1 MSKKLYKTIKITDL
15 KDMLNKT
22 KELYK
27 NKTAYK
33 IKNQDGNYTV
43 ISHDEIRDMV
53 DYLGTA
59 LVDMGLKNK
68 RIAIIGEN
76 RYEWEIAY
84 LSIVCGTGIVV
95 PLDKALPKKE
105 LESLIQRSEVEAIF
119 FSTKFEN
126 TLKEIKQNGNNKL
139 KYLISM
145 DKEKTNESVY
155 LQKELID
162 SGKKLLEK
170 GNTEFTKAKINPE
183 EMSIMLFTSGTTS
196 KSKVVKLSHKN
207 ICTNLMDLGSI
218 LDVTSEDILLSIL
231 PIHHVFECTVGFLFS
246 LYKGAQTVF
255 CDGLKHIVENLN
267 EYNATVMASVPGIY
281 ETIYSMMIRE
291 LKKQGKLSEILENK
305 EKYKNY
311 PLTEKKKIFKE
322 VHDLLGGNIKLFISG
337 AAALNPEIETNYR
350 DFGFN
355 IVQGYGLTE
364 TSPVVAVGTNAEYKT
379 GSIGKAVPSVEV
391 RLENV
396 NSEGIGELVVKGPS
410 VAIGYYND
418 EEANKKA
425 YDGEWFHTG
434 DLAKID
440 EEGYIFICGRKKSVI
455 VLRNGKNIFPEE
467 MESLINQID
476 GVKESFIFGKQQSA
490 DKNDV
495 KINVEIVFD
504 RTMINEKYQAITDNE
519 IYQALSKKIKQING
533 TLPRY
538 KAIRGVILSEQPLI
552 KTTTNKI
559 KRQENLDAINKF
571 KNTFIG

>member
-27 NKTAYK
+27 NKAAYK

-53 DYLGTA
+53 DYLGTS

-76 RYEWEIAY
+76 RYEWEVAY

-119 FSTKFEN
+119 FSAKFEN

-145 DKEKTNESVY
+145 DKEKTNKSVY

-218 LDVTSEDILLSIL
+218 LDVTSEDILLSVL

-291 LKKQGKLSEILENK
+291 LKKQGKLSEVLENK

-311 PLTEKKKIFKE
+311 PLTEKKKLFKE

-434 DLAKID
+434 DLAQID
-440 EEGYIFICGRKKSVI
+440 EEEYIFICGRKKSVI

-519 IYQALSKKIKQING
+519 IYQALSKEIKQING

>member
-27 NKTAYK
+27 DKTAYK

-53 DYLGTA
+53 DYLGTS

-76 RYEWEIAY
+76 RYEWEVAY

-119 FSTKFEN
+119 FSAKFEN

-145 DKEKTNESVY
+145 DKEKTNKSVY

-218 LDVTSEDILLSIL
+218 LDVTSEDILLSVL

-255 CDGLKHIVENLN
+255 CIGIRHMVEDIK
-267 EYNATVMASVPGIY
+267 EHKVSVMASVPAIY
-281 ETIYSMMIRE
+281 EGIFKNIRKQLE
-291 LKKQGKLSEILENK
+291 KQGKLQEILEK
-305 EKYKNY
+305 EELCKN
-311 PLTEKKKIFKE
+311 LSMEEKKKAFKE
-322 VHDLLGGNIKLFISG
+322 IHDMLGGNMKLMISG
-337 AAALNPEIETNYR
+337 AASLNSEIEERYR
-350 DFGFN
+350 KLGLN
-355 IVQGYGLTE
+355 LVQGYGLTE
-364 TSPVVAVGTNAEYKT
+364 TSPVVAVGTKKAYKV
-379 GSIGKAVPSVEV
+379 GSIGKTVPSVEAKLV
-391 RLENV
+391 DVDEN
-396 NSEGIGELVVKGPS
+396 GMGELIVKGPS
-410 VAIGYYND
+410 IMIGYYED
-418 EEANKKA
+418 EEATKNAIK
-425 YDGEWFHTG
+425 DEWFYTG

-440 EEGYIFICGRKKSVI
+440 SEGYIFICGRRKSVI
-455 VLRNGKNIFPEE
+455 VLKNGKNIFPEE
-467 MESLINQID
+467 IEGLINQID
-476 GVKESFIFGKQQSA
+476 GVIESFIFGKQMSE
-490 DKNDV
+490 DKNDI
-495 KINVEIVFD
+495 KIYSKIVYD
-504 RTMINEKYQAITDNE
+504 KATMKEKYQAEGEKE
-519 IYQALSKKIKQING
+519 INSILNDKIKAINNKM
-533 TLPRY
+533 PRY
-538 KAIRGVILSEQPLI
+538 KAIRGIIVSQEPLI

-559 KRQENLDAINKF
+559 KRHENLKLIKEE
-571 KNTFIG
+571 K